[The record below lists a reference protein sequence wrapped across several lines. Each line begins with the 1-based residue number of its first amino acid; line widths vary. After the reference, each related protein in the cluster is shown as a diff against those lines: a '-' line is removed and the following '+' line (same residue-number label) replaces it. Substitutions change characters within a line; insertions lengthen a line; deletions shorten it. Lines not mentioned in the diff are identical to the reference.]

1 MDTSSSP
8 TTSVSPLRIGSP
20 SAFPS
25 LIMETPTSDDAS
37 CSASGASQRFYC
49 YSAERHSLIRL
60 STMLPLAIS
69 QLPETSSFTFAVVNL
84 TLSKGNT
91 LESVPSQPTANPA
104 LQFNL
109 QKSLVGRGEGKAA
122 HLGRR
127 AWLCLWLQINGFLN
141 QYHCSHSLLASPAQA
156 SRIQA
161 KWSSCLQSVRATRRR
176 NSQTCGGSRDASGG
190 QAFFCR
196 RWQKDQLRS

>member
-1 MDTSSSP
+1 LDTSSSP

-25 LIMETPTSDDAS
+25 LIMDTPTSDDAS
-37 CSASGASQRFYC
+37 CSASGASQHFYC

-69 QLPETSSFTFAVVNL
+69 QLPETSSFTFAVVNP

-91 LESVPSQPTANPA
+91 LKSVPSQPTANPA

-109 QKSLVGRGEGKAA
+109 QKSSSVVAKERPLTLEDV
-122 HLGRR
+122 LGFVSGF
-127 AWLCLWLQINGFLN
+127 QINGFLN

-156 SRIQA
+156 SRIQ
-161 KWSSCLQSVRATRRR
+161 L
-176 NSQTCGGSRDASGG
+176 
-190 QAFFCR
+190 
-196 RWQKDQLRS
+196 L